1 MEFAFKLLN
10 HLITTGPRLDEKIL
24 HIRASFLEW
33 MAIL

>member
-10 HLITTGPRLDEKIL
+10 HLIAIGPRLDEKTL